1 MPGIKEILMKRTA
14 KQIAALI
21 GVALLVLLYVL
32 LLVFAIFDF
41 EGSEV
46 MFRACLIGTVAIPIL
61 IWIYMYL
68 YDKLVQNRNGNNS
81 SDDVTI
87 HK

>member
-1 MPGIKEILMKRTA
+1 MKRTA

-32 LLVFAIFDF
+32 LLVFALFDF
-41 EGSEV
+41 EGSET
-46 MFRACLIGTVAIPIL
+46 MFRVCLAGTVAIPIL

-68 YDKLVQNRNGNNS
+68 YDKLVKNREGNGKG
-81 SDDVTI
+81 DDITI

>member
-1 MPGIKEILMKRTA
+1 MKKTA

-41 EGSEV
+41 EGSDV
-46 MFRACLIGTVAIPIL
+46 MFKACLIGTVTIPVL
-61 IWIYMYL
+61 LWLYMYL
-68 YDKLVQNRNGNNS
+68 YNKLVQNRDGVDNEN
-81 SDDVTI
+81 DVTI

>member
-1 MPGIKEILMKRTA
+1 MKRTA
-14 KQIAALI
+14 KKIAALI

-32 LLVFAIFDF
+32 LLVFAVFDF
-41 EGSEV
+41 EGSET

-68 YDKLVQNRNGNNS
+68 YDKLILSRDG
-81 SDDVTI
+81 SDDSDEITI

>member
-1 MPGIKEILMKRTA
+1 MKRTA

-32 LLVFAIFDF
+32 LLVFALFDF
-41 EGSEV
+41 EGGEN
-46 MFRACLIGTVAIPIL
+46 MFRVCLIGTVAIPIL

-68 YDKLVQNRNGNNS
+68 YDKLVKNREGNGNG
-81 SDDVTI
+81 DDITI

>member
-1 MPGIKEILMKRTA
+1 MKRTA

-32 LLVFAIFDF
+32 LLIFALFDF
-41 EGSEV
+41 EGSET
-46 MFRACLIGTVAIPIL
+46 MFRVCLIGTVAIPIL

-68 YDKLVQNRNGNNS
+68 YDKLVKNREGNGMG
-81 SDDVTI
+81 DDITI

>member
-1 MPGIKEILMKRTA
+1 MKKTA

-21 GVALLVLLYVL
+21 GVVLLVLLYVL

-41 EGSEV
+41 EGSDT
-46 MFRACLIGTVAIPIL
+46 MFRVCLIGTVAIPIL

-68 YDKLVQNRNGNNS
+68 YDKLLQNRNGSGNK
-81 SDDVTI
+81 DEVTI

>member
-1 MPGIKEILMKRTA
+1 MKKTA

-21 GVALLVLLYVL
+21 GIALLVLLYVL
-32 LLVFAIFDF
+32 LLVFAVFDF
-41 EGSEV
+41 KGSDIL
-46 MFRACLIGTVAIPIL
+46 FRACLIGTITIPIL

-68 YDKLVQNRNGNNS
+68 YDKLKQNRDGDNNTNNL
-81 SDDVTI
+81 TI

>member
-1 MPGIKEILMKRTA
+1 MKMKA

-21 GVALLVLLYVL
+21 GIAFLVLLYVL

-41 EGSEV
+41 EGSDIL
-46 MFRACLIGTVAIPIL
+46 FRACLIGTVTIPIL

-68 YDKLVQNRNGNNS
+68 YDRLIKNRDAS
-81 SDDVTI
+81 
-87 HK
+87 

>member
-1 MPGIKEILMKRTA
+1 MKRTA

-32 LLVFAIFDF
+32 LLVFALFDF
-41 EGSEV
+41 EGSET
-46 MFRACLIGTVAIPIL
+46 MFRVCLAGTVAIPIL

-68 YDKLVQNRNGNNS
+68 YDKLVKNREGNGNG
-81 SDDVTI
+81 DDITI

>member
-1 MPGIKEILMKRTA
+1 MKKTA

-21 GVALLVLLYVL
+21 GIALLVLLYIL

-41 EGSEV
+41 EGSDV
-46 MFRACLIGTVAIPIL
+46 MFRACLIGTVTIPIL

-68 YDKLVQNRNGNNS
+68 YDKLKKNRDGAGS
-81 SDDVTI
+81 SNDITV

>member
-1 MPGIKEILMKRTA
+1 MKMKA

-21 GVALLVLLYVL
+21 GIVILVLLYVL

-41 EGSEV
+41 KGSDI
-46 MFRACLIGTVAIPIL
+46 MFRACLIGTITIPIL

-68 YDKLVQNRNGNNS
+68 YDRLIKNRDAS
-81 SDDVTI
+81 
-87 HK
+87 

>member
-1 MPGIKEILMKRTA
+1 MKRTA

-32 LLVFAIFDF
+32 LLVFALFDF
-41 EGSEV
+41 EGSET
-46 MFRACLIGTVAIPIL
+46 MFRVCLAGTVAVPIL
-61 IWIYMYL
+61 IWKYMYL
-68 YDKLVQNRNGNNS
+68 YDKLVKNREGNGNG
-81 SDDVTI
+81 DDITI

>member
-1 MPGIKEILMKRTA
+1 MKKTA

-21 GVALLVLLYVL
+21 RVSLFLLLYVL

-41 EGSEV
+41 EGSDV
-46 MFRACLIGTVAIPIL
+46 MFKACLIGTVTIPVL
-61 IWIYMYL
+61 LWIYMYL
-68 YDKLVQNRNGNNS
+68 YNKLVQNRDGVDNEN
-81 SDDVTI
+81 DVTI

>member
-1 MPGIKEILMKRTA
+1 MKRTA

-32 LLVFAIFDF
+32 LLVFALFDF
-41 EGSEV
+41 EGSEN
-46 MFRACLIGTVAIPIL
+46 MFRVCLAGTVAIPIF

-68 YDKLVQNRNGNNS
+68 YDKLVKNREGNGNG
-81 SDDVTI
+81 DDITI

>member
-1 MPGIKEILMKRTA
+1 MKRTA
-14 KQIAALI
+14 KQIAALLGI
-21 GVALLVLLYVL
+21 AFLVLLYVL

-41 EGSEV
+41 KGSALL
-46 MFRACLIGTVAIPIL
+46 FRACLIGTVTIPIL

-68 YDKLVQNRNGNNS
+68 YDKLKQNRDGSGNNT
-81 SDDVTI
+81 DITI

>member
-1 MPGIKEILMKRTA
+1 MKRTA

-32 LLVFAIFDF
+32 LLVFALFDF
-41 EGSEV
+41 EGSEN
-46 MFRACLIGTVAIPIL
+46 MFRVCLIGTVAIPIL

-68 YDKLVQNRNGNNS
+68 YDKLVKNREGNGNG
-81 SDDVTI
+81 DDITI

>member
-1 MPGIKEILMKRTA
+1 MKKTA

-21 GVALLVLLYVL
+21 GIALLVLLYVL

-41 EGSEV
+41 EGSDTL
-46 MFRACLIGTVAIPIL
+46 FRACLIGTVAIPIL

-68 YDKLVQNRNGNNS
+68 YDKLVKNRNGNGNG
-81 SDDVTI
+81 DDITI

>member
-1 MPGIKEILMKRTA
+1 MKKTA

-21 GVALLVLLYVL
+21 GIALLVSLYVL

-41 EGSEV
+41 EGSDT
-46 MFRACLIGTVAIPIL
+46 MFRACLIGTVTIPIL

-68 YDKLVQNRNGNNS
+68 YDKLKQNRS
-81 SDDVTI
+81 KDDDDNTITI

>member
-1 MPGIKEILMKRTA
+1 MKRTA

-21 GVALLVLLYVL
+21 GVVLLVLLYVL

-41 EGSEV
+41 EGSDI
-46 MFRACLIGTVAIPIL
+46 MFRACLIGTITIPIL
-61 IWIYMYL
+61 IWVYMYL
-68 YDKLVQNRNGNNS
+68 YDKLVKNREGNGG
-81 SDDVTI
+81 DITI